1 MSTGAAGA
9 AGAAESIG
17 LYYMTP
23 PWSSQASMPVTHAL
37 DVVLN
42 RRAVRLLPCV
52 CLCFFLSLSI
62 LVCRLILFERSEFLI
77 DTSHKKKS
85 ARLPVCRVHVSN
97 NLGFSVK
104 KLSWF

>member
-23 PWSSQASMPVTHAL
+23 PWTSRASMPVTHAL

-42 RRAVRLLPCV
+42 RRAVRLLRCV
-52 CLCFFLSLSI
+52 CLCFF
-62 LVCRLILFERSEFLI
+62 CHYLFLFV
-77 DTSHKKKS
+77 
-85 ARLPVCRVHVSN
+85 A
-97 NLGFSVK
+97 
-104 KLSWF
+104 